1 MARTPEEAAMSFTFF
16 TRSLSGP
23 GSSFPEPSDKP
34 SHPLPP
40 CLEVPFS
47 EDNTSI
53 KHTVES
59 IHLTGDLTLIKGD
72 KERDF
77 TTLAKESGMSNLI
90 LFFFLF
96 EQCRVSTADVF
107 GLANSDLVAGKY
119 EGGLKL
125 WEGSLDLVKTLH
137 IHVEDGS
144 LLLCGK
150 RVLEL
155 GCGHGLPGIYA
166 CLKGAAA
173 VHFQD
178 FNVEV
183 LRCLTVSNVKANLQ
197 KHLPETAND
206 VCMPEVRF
214 FAGDW
219 TEVYQLFGC
228 GNDSNLVSDPDF
240 GYYDIILMAETV
252 YSLSSLQSLYEL
264 IKKSLRR
271 PNGIVYL
278 AAKKYYFG
286 VGGGTRDFRSIV
298 ENDGIL
304 ESFLVA
310 EFADGASNMRELWK
324 FSFK

>member
-59 IHLTGDLTLIKGD
+59 IHLTGDLTLIK
-72 KERDF
+72 
-77 TTLAKESGMSNLI
+77 
-90 LFFFLF
+90 
-96 EQCRVSTADVF
+96 CRVSTADVF

>member
-1 MARTPEEAAMSFTFF
+1 MARIPEDASMSFTFF
-16 TRSLSGP
+16 TGSRSGP
-23 GSSFPEPSDKP
+23 GSSFFDPCEKP

-59 IHLTGDLTLIKGD
+59 IYLAGDLTLIK
-72 KERDF
+72 
-77 TTLAKESGMSNLI
+77 
-90 LFFFLF
+90 
-96 EQCRVSTADVF
+96 CRVSTSDVF
-107 GLANSDLVAGKY
+107 GLSNSDLVAGKY

-125 WEGSLDLVKTLH
+125 WEGSLDLVKNLH
-137 IHVEDGS
+137 IHVEGGS
-144 LLLCGK
+144 LLLRGK
-150 RVLEL
+150 KVLEL

-183 LRCLTVSNVKANLQ
+183 LRCLTLPNVKANLQ
-197 KHLPETAND
+197 KRLTETEND
-206 VCMPEVRF
+206 VSMPEVRF

-228 GNDSNLVSDPDF
+228 GNDSNLASDPNF
-240 GYYDIILMAETV
+240 GYDIILMAETV
-252 YSLSSLQSLYEL
+252 YSLSSLQGLYEL

-271 PNGIVYL
+271 PNGTVYL

-286 VGGGTRDFRSIV
+286 VGGGTREFRTMV

-304 ESFLVA
+304 ESILVA
-310 EFADGASNMRELWK
+310 EFADGVSNMRELWK

>member
-1 MARTPEEAAMSFTFF
+1 MARTRGGSVSGRGRTPRN
-16 TRSLSGP
+16 TRSQNGETHPTRPRTPGGNQQQEAFIMNTLQMITRLVHGLAQNASSG
-23 GSSFPEPSDKP
+23 GTSTDTNGTTNGEARGTTHQQFMSL
-34 SHPLPP
+34 HPPKFHGKGTADDAKKWIMETEEIFTT
-40 CLEVPFS
+40 LEVPY
-47 EDNTSI
+47 N
-53 KHTVES
+53 KKV
-59 IHLTGDLTLIKGD
+59 
-72 KERDF
+72 RCY
-77 TTLAKESGMSNLI
+77 
-90 LFFFLF
+90 FFFWLY
-96 EQCRVSTADVF
+96 Q
-107 GLANSDLVAGKY
+107 
-119 EGGLKL
+119 
-125 WEGSLDLVKTLH
+125 
-137 IHVEDGS
+137 
-144 LLLCGK
+144 
-150 RVLEL
+150 L

-183 LRCLTVSNVKANLQ
+183 LHCLTVSNVKANLQ

-206 VCMPEVRF
+206 MCMPEVRF

-228 GNDSNLVSDPDF
+228 GNESNLVSDPDF
-240 GYYDIILMAETV
+240 GYDIILMAETV

-264 IKKSLRR
+264 VKKSLRR